1 MWEYSICVKNNNN
14 QIINFLYLSLKK
26 QIESLGGVATLLKDE
41 NFSSVVVATSDDK
54 RDRAQLFLTKVITKV
69 ICSYFKTEFLN
80 KYLYI
85 PVKDE
90 MSAVAFK
97 KALINFDK
105 ETDFYI
111 VSRNLSFDKTLY
123 LESFYN
129 FKLQK
134 LRDKWGELINLANEN
149 RDYLSSQDS
158 FFDLLKF
165 LVDNID
171 ICEDEIDI
179 VEDEEG
185 YRIFSGREEGS
196 IEGLN
201 PQGLVCSV
209 IDLSPQ
215 KINLYC
221 KKENRA
227 TEILKK
233 LYEKRVNLKFKK
245 ENQENS
251 LTFFKIWW
259 NHLTKNVYKAKI
271 LVFWK
276 TS

>member
-1 MWEYSICVKNNNN
+1 MWEYSICINSDNQQIFNYLATSVKKN
-14 QIINFLYLSLKK
+14 
-26 QIESLGGVATLLKDE
+26 IEGMGGVSTLFKDE
-41 NFSSVVVATSDDK
+41 KYSYMVVALPDETK
-54 RDRAQLFLTKVITKV
+54 GKAQSFLAKAITRV

-80 KYLYI
+80 KNLNI
-85 PVKDE
+85 PIRDE
-90 MSAVAFK
+90 MSKVAFK

-111 VSRNLSFDKTLY
+111 VSRNLSFDKNLY

-134 LRDKWGELINLANEN
+134 LRDKWGELISLANEN
-149 RDYLSSQDS
+149 REYLSSSES

-171 ICEDEIDI
+171 ISEDEIDI

-201 PQGLVCSV
+201 DEGLVSSV

-221 KKENRA
+221 RKENSA
-227 TEILKK
+227 TDMLKRI
-233 LYEKRVNLKFKK
+233 YEKRVNLKFAK
-245 ENQENS
+245 ENQNS
-251 LTFFKIWW
+251 CLTFFKI
-259 NHLTKNVYKAKI
+259 
-271 LVFWK
+271 
-276 TS
+276 